1 MPIPYSETM
10 ELSQIKKMVE
20 AALFMSSGAV
30 SIDDLARISN
40 STVQEVRVAANELM
54 HEYEGR
60 DSSIQIVD
68 TKDGLKMSLK
78 PEYERNVGHLASS
91 PELNKGVMKALAFI
105 SYKQPVRQSE
115 VIKFR
120 NNKGYDHVKVLEEKD
135 FIRREPAG
143 RSYIIF
149 TTKKFSDYFGQQMK
163 AGAKEKS
170 AGTMQKQ

>member
-10 ELSQIKKMVE
+10 DSSQIKKTVE

-40 STVQEVRVAANELM
+40 STVQEVRVLANELI
-54 HEYEGR
+54 HEYDSR
-60 DSSIQIVD
+60 DTSIQIVD

-78 PEYERNVGHLASS
+78 PEFEGNVGHLAAS
-91 PELNKGVMKALAFI
+91 PELNKGVMKTLAFI
-105 SYKQPVRQSE
+105 SFKQPVKQSE

-120 NNKGYDHVKVLEEKD
+120 NNKGYDHIKVLEEKD
-135 FIRREPAG
+135 FIRRQPAG

-163 AGAKEKS
+163 AGTKEKS
-170 AGTMQKQ
+170 